1 MQAPLPLAR
10 FTVLDLSSHRS
21 GPTAIRQ
28 FADWGADVIKIEARD
43 AAGRDVVG
51 SDRLSPDPQNLHRN
65 KRAMTLNLKTPEGR
79 GIFFRLVEQAD
90 VIVENFR
97 PQVKHRLGIDYDTV
111 VKVNPRIVYGS
122 ISGFGEDGPY
132 ADRPGVD
139 QIAQGMAG
147 LMSIT
152 GIPGQGPVRVGIP
165 IADLTA
171 GLFLAQAILIALLQ
185 REVTGEGQ
193 WVRTSLLESQIFMLD
208 FQAARWL
215 VSGEVP
221 VQAGND
227 HPTGIPT
234 GVFPTADGA
243 INLSA
248 LGDKMWCIL
257 CDEIDRADLAQD
269 SRFATAQKRSTNRVE
284 LNALIAERTVQRDRA
299 YWVAKLNDA
308 GIPCGPINSIDQVF
322 DDEQVKHLGV
332 ARPMDHPVLGA
343 VALVG
348 QPFKMSAASE
358 RIMTPAPEPSQ
369 HTDEILADLGFMS
382 AEIQAFRERNII

>member
-51 SDRLSPDPQNLHRN
+51 SDRLSPDSQNLHRN

-171 GLFLAQAILIALLQ
+171 GLFLAQAILIGLLQ

-269 SRFATAQKRSTNRVE
+269 PRFATAQKRSTNRVE
-284 LNALIAERTVQRDRA
+284 LNALIAERTVQCDRA

-332 ARPMDHPVLGA
+332 ARPMDHPALGA